1 MQSLPISFRQGG
13 RRDETTLSRPFSHST
28 VRNHFYQYQHV
39 EESVRSRWND
49 WRRYQREGVMFIPHC
64 ECRVTPPCSGKH
76 ALNASL
82 PEAVLL
88 GPTGRPAADLKQLIS
103 TRTCLET
110 RAWCSY
116 VIPVSYASP
125 GDGGD
130 VRFGLLT
137 STRVVT
143 LHHPLCYTL
152 PHSLHPPSTA
162 LTYLVAFRILS

>member
-1 MQSLPISFRQGG
+1 
-13 RRDETTLSRPFSHST
+13 
-28 VRNHFYQYQHV
+28 
-39 EESVRSRWND
+39 
-49 WRRYQREGVMFIPHC
+49 MFIPHF

-143 LHHPLCYTL
+143 LHHPLCSTL
-152 PHSLHPPSTA
+152 RHSLHPSSTPP
-162 LTYLVAFRILS
+162 THLVAVHTLP